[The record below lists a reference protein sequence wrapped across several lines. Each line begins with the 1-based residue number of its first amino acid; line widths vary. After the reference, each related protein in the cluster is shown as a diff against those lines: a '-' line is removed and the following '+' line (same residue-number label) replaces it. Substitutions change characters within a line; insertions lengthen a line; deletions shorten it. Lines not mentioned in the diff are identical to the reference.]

1 MYLCPSTMC
10 LDFNNLEKS
19 VKELDEA
26 GTDIFHND
34 VMDGNFVPNITLGL
48 NDIKTIRNATN
59 KPIDAHLMI
68 NNPDNKVDW
77 FINLGVDIIYIH
89 PEAGGNT
96 VETLKH
102 IKDKNCKAG
111 IAINPETSIEEVKH
125 MFDICDYVMIMSV
138 HPGFAGQKFI
148 EDVMIKIKEL
158 GELKNN
164 YKFKLML
171 DGACSPEK
179 IKECSKLGV
188 DGFVLGTSALF
199 NKDDSYK
206 NIMNNLRKL

>member
-10 LDFNNLEKS
+10 LDFKNLEQS
-19 VKELDEA
+19 VKELDDA

-48 NDIKTIRNATN
+48 NDIKTIRNATS

-68 NNPDNKVDW
+68 TKPDNKVDW
-77 FINLGVDIIYIH
+77 FIDLGVDIIYIH
-89 PEAGGNT
+89 PEALGDT
-96 VETLKH
+96 EKTLKH
-102 IKDKNCKAG
+102 IRERNCKSG
-111 IAINPETSIEEVKH
+111 LAINPETSIESVEH
-125 MFDICDYVMIMSV
+125 LFDLCDYVMVMSV

-148 EDVMIKIKEL
+148 EEVMDKIIKL
-158 GELKNN
+158 GELKNK
-164 YKFKLML
+164 YGFKLMM

-188 DGFVLGTSALF
+188 EGFVLGTSALF
-199 NKDDSYK
+199 NKNDTYK